1 MYASGESPW
10 LCQKE
15 VSLILRF
22 AVGHKQ
28 CQVNLTIAKGSIV
41 QEICQRLFNEEN
53 IPVYLQANIMDAVLR
68 TVNEASMSVVSLS
81 EDVLDVGLM
90 IEQARLLSRQFDVTT
105 TVSQELENAFV
116 TSYGAVDI
124 TWSLKPNP
132 NFAAE
137 LGRNSASPQRSSS
150 NSSLPMTGPSKTDS
164 ASNDHLDAQRL
175 INSSVARGARTPQQS
190 MQLAKMYHFL
200 VAGDQSVTPSSGNAD
215 LQSSSTSSIASGGSL
230 IDGDYGFGGSS
241 GGPVLEPTIV
251 KHATNTASSP
261 ADSTPKKAGERQ
273 LYRTKKQAGGA
284 ELLLLQDTTNEF
296 RDMIAELEKSL
307 GQSMAQLTQAK
318 ETAIAALGEKQ
329 AREMDR
335 ASTSGHVERIPQ
347 LVEKHMSEMEGLE
360 AKWQVELLEAR
371 KRQRREYY
379 AFCGDLYK
387 NRERYL
393 EDKRAMGPQKVSA
406 LVRQQV
412 ADAAKPSALSAYG
425 WTSLIFGKAA
435 NTASGNAEKVIRI
448 ESHNSSLKMA
458 RETTH
463 DHGTYSI
470 VVMLGSQLKVP
481 FEVQV
486 YGGGGMLSQ
495 GNIGNVAKLTPTAA
509 SQHVQLSHGDNTSD
523 SIYSSNLTAMV
534 LITDPSMACDSPT
547 YSDFFALASL
557 STELHFESAHDQI
570 EMVRSQVLPPVDDTS
585 VPGTGS
591 RTTAPPQKLQPGDF
605 FVTTHSN
612 MGKVQVVFHMVGERQ
627 NMENSWPQLLAGLK
641 NIMTVASHYDITT
654 LSIPTLLVEPEFRHL
669 YSDGQGIKRAEEV
682 VRCIRSFLVLNSA
695 SGISLKV
702 IRLVCPPA
710 QNIQSVQDNSDAL
723 YFDKVKNVVST
734 LFNQA
739 LH

>member
-1 MYASGESPW
+1 MYALGESPW
-10 LCQKE
+10 ICQND
-15 VSLILRF
+15 VSMALSF
-22 AVGHKQ
+22 AVGRQQ
-28 CQVNLTIAKGSIV
+28 CRVNLNLVKGNIV

-53 IPVYLQANIMDAVLR
+53 IPAYLQCNIMDAVIR
-68 TVNEASMSVVSLS
+68 IVQEASLSVVPLS
-81 EDVLDVGLM
+81 EDILDVGLM

-105 TVSQELENAFV
+105 TVSQELANAFV

-137 LGRNSASPQRSSS
+137 LGRTSASPTRSR
-150 NSSLPMTGPSKTDS
+150 PSTPSHPSVAPSRPELTSD
-164 ASNDHLDAQRL
+164 DFLDAKRM
-175 INSSVARGARTPQQS
+175 INSGAARGARTPQQS
-190 MQLAKMYHFL
+190 MHLAKMYHFL
-200 VAGDQSVTPSSGNAD
+200 VAGDQSVTPSSGITD
-215 LQSSSTSSIASGGSL
+215 DQPQTSSNSSL

-241 GGPVLEPTIV
+241 SGPILEPTIV
-251 KHATNTASSP
+251 KHGSSGSLTTNPTRSSQP
-261 ADSTPKKAGERQ
+261 Q
-273 LYRTKKQAGGA
+273 YYRKKKQAGGA

-307 GQSMAQLTQAK
+307 AQSQSQLTQAK
-318 ETAIAALGEKQ
+318 EAAISSLSDKH

-335 ASTSGHVERIPQ
+335 ASLSGNLERIPQ
-347 LVEKHMSEMEGLE
+347 LVEKHMSEMDGLE

-379 AFCGDLYK
+379 AFCSDLYK

-406 LVRQQV
+406 LVRQQL
-412 ADAAKPSALSAYG
+412 ADASKPSAASGLAAYG
-425 WTSLIFGKAA
+425 SWTSLIFGKAA
-435 NTASGNAEKVIRI
+435 STSSGSEKVIRI
-448 ESHNSSLKMA
+448 ASHNSSLMMA

-495 GNIGNVAKLTPTAA
+495 GNIGNVAQLTPTAA
-509 SQHVQLSHGDNTSD
+509 SHHVQLSHGDNSSD

-534 LITDPSMACDSPT
+534 LIADPSMACDSPT
-547 YSDFFALASL
+547 YADFFALASL

-570 EMVRSQVLPPVDDTS
+570 EAIRSQVLPPS
-585 VPGTGS
+585 EEIILPYGAS
-591 RTTAPPQKLQPGDF
+591 RTPSAPPQKLQPGDF

-612 MGKVQVVFHMVGERQ
+612 LGKVQVVFHMVGERQ
-627 NMENSWPQLLAGLK
+627 NMEQSWPQLLAGLK

-654 LSIPTLLVEPEFRHL
+654 LSVPIHLVEPEFKHL
-669 YSDGQGIKRAEEV
+669 YTDGQGIKRAEEV
-682 VRCIRSFLVLNSA
+682 VRAMRSFLVLNSA
-695 SGISLKV
+695 TGTSLKV
-702 IRLVCPPA
+702 IRLVCPPST
-710 QNIQSVQDNSDAL
+710 QPGSSGDSDSL
-723 YFDKVKNVVST
+723 YFDKVKGVVST
-734 LFNQA
+734 LFNQP

>member
-1 MYASGESPW
+1 M
-10 LCQKE
+10 
-15 VSLILRF
+15 
-22 AVGHKQ
+22 
-28 CQVNLTIAKGSIV
+28 

-137 LGRNSASPQRSSS
+137 LGRSPTTPQRSSS
-150 NSSLPMTGPSKTDS
+150 NTSLAVAGSSKSDS
-164 ASNDHLDAQRL
+164 ASSDLLDAQRM

-200 VAGDQSVTPSSGNAD
+200 VAGDQSVTPSSGNTDA
-215 LQSSSTSSIASGGSL
+215 QASVASSTPSGGSL
-230 IDGDYGFGGSS
+230 IDGDYGFVGSS

-251 KHATNTASSP
+251 KHSGSSSLS
-261 ADSTPKKAGERQ
+261 DSSKKSSEKQ
-273 LYRTKKQAGGA
+273 LYRTKKQVGGA

-307 GQSMAQLTQAK
+307 AQSMSQLTQAK

-335 ASTSGHVERIPQ
+335 ASQSGHAERIPQ

-412 ADAAKPSALSAYG
+412 ADASSAASKLSAYG

-448 ESHNSSLKMA
+448 ESHNSSLMMA

-534 LITDPSMACDSPT
+534 LITDPSMDCDSPT

-557 STELHFESAHDQI
+557 SAELHFESAQDQI
-570 EMVRSQVLPPVDDTS
+570 ETVRSQVLPPAED
-585 VPGTGS
+585 GS
-591 RTTAPPQKLQPGDF
+591 RTSQKLQPGDF

-654 LSIPTLLVEPEFRHL
+654 LSIPTILVEPEFRHL

-710 QNIQSVQDNSDAL
+710 QSVQTVQDNSDAL
-723 YFDKVKNVVST
+723 YFDKVKSVVST